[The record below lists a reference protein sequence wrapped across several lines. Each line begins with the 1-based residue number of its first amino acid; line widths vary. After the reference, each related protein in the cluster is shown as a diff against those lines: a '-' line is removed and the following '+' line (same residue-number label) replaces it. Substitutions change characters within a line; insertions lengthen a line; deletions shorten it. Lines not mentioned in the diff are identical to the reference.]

1 MKKQRSKRRRSFARR
16 EGCLRLVGERGSR
29 VKSAGGGHINGEQLG
44 RAIAFHLS
52 PRSCYILRSTETI
65 KRLPVRFPFDPPRER
80 EFDAVGFGLNAVD
93 HLVVV
98 PAYPE
103 FDTKIRLVEHT
114 RSAGGQVATT
124 LAGLQRLGR
133 RTAYVGRFG
142 SDDAGRFG
150 LEALRA
156 EGVDVERA
164 EVVEGARNQIAF
176 IVIDART
183 GERTIMWDRDERLAY
198 HEQEAPRDFAT
209 RGRVLHLD
217 AHDPLPCARLAREAR
232 AAGTIVTVDVDNIYE
247 GLDELLPHVD
257 VLISSKEFPRRLT
270 GVDEERAA
278 LVAAKSLLRA
288 DAVVGMTLGERGAVV
303 FHGGDFYE
311 SHAFPVPG
319 GCRDTT
325 GAGDAFHAGFIH
337 GLLGG
342 EEIEGCL
349 RAACSVAALKCR
361 ALGARTALPTAR
373 ELDEFLSE
381 AS

>member
-1 MKKQRSKRRRSFARR
+1 M
-16 EGCLRLVGERGSR
+16 
-29 VKSAGGGHINGEQLG
+29 
-44 RAIAFHLS
+44 
-52 PRSCYILRSTETI
+52 
-65 KRLPVRFPFDPPRER
+65 RFPFEPPRER

-103 FDTKIRLVEHT
+103 FDTKIRLVEHV
-114 RSAGGQVATT
+114 RAAGGQTATT
-124 LAGLQRLGR
+124 LVGLRRLGR
-133 RTAYVGRFG
+133 RTAYAGRFG

-150 LEALRA
+150 LESLRS
-156 EGVDVERA
+156 EGVDAEFA

-198 HEQEAPRDFAT
+198 CEEEAPRDFAT

-217 AHDPLPCARLAREAR
+217 AHDPRACARLARAAR

-247 GLDELLPHVD
+247 GLEELLPHVD

-270 GVDEERAA
+270 GVDDERGA
-278 LVAAKSLLRA
+278 LVAARSLLRA
-288 DAVVGMTLGERGAVV
+288 DAVAGMTLGERGAVV
-303 FHGGDFYE
+303 YHKGGFIE
-311 SHAFPVPG
+311 SHAFAVPG

-325 GAGDAFHAGFIH
+325 GAGDAFHAGFLH
-337 GLLGG
+337 GLLRG

-349 RAACSVAALKCR
+349 RMGCAVAALKCR
-361 ALGARTALPTAR
+361 SLGARTALPTPR
-373 ELDEFLSE
+373 ELERLLKGEGETS
-381 AS
+381 